1 MTKKIVRV
9 SASDRR
15 EQLIDATINV
25 MRRDG
30 VQAAT
35 MRAVA
40 AEAGASLAAV
50 HYCFEDKD
58 ALLAAAIQRWL
69 RVMITDAI
77 SFSTEGGMRAAARQM
92 VNAWWGALESTPND
106 AMAQFEL
113 PLWAMRNDKRELAAT
128 IYPTY
133 IKELAAMLS
142 KSLELAKESS
152 RWDVERFSRALLVI
166 IDGCSL
172 QYLSDPT
179 SKAKE
184 LCDDMV
190 ETLLMRANITSRTR
204 GTESAYQAVNK
215 P

>member
-1 MTKKIVRV
+1 MDISGLEITKTVRV
-9 SASDRR
+9 STADRR

-40 AEAGASLAAV
+40 AEAGAQLATV

-58 ALLAAAIQRWL
+58 ALFAAAIQRWL

-77 SFSTEGGMRAAARQM
+77 SFSIEGGMREAAQQM
-92 VNAWWGALESTPND
+92 VRAWWFALESTPND

-113 PLWAMRNDKRELAAT
+113 PLWAMRNDKRLLAST
-128 IYPTY
+128 IYPAFIT
-133 IKELAAMLS
+133 ELSAMLS
-142 KSLELAKESS
+142 KSLEAAGETCM
-152 RWDVERFSRALLVI
+152 WDVERFSRALLVV

-179 SKAKE
+179 SRARA
-184 LCDDMV
+184 LCEDML
-190 ETLLMRANITSRTR
+190 ETLLLRANISPDSRTAAQ
-204 GTESAYQAVNK
+204 G
-215 P
+215 

>member
-1 MTKKIVRV
+1 MAKKIVRV
-9 SASDRR
+9 STADRR

-40 AEAGASLAAV
+40 AEAGAQLATV

-69 RVMITDAI
+69 RAMITDVI
-77 SFSTEGGMRAAARQM
+77 SFSTEGGMRSAARQM
-92 VNAWWGALESTPND
+92 VEAWWEALVSTPTD

-113 PLWAMRNDKRELAAT
+113 PLWAMRNDKAELAAT
-128 IYPTY
+128 IYPSY
-133 IKELAAMLS
+133 ILELSEMLS
-142 KSLELAKESS
+142 KSLEIAGESCE
-152 RWDVERFSRALLVI
+152 WDVDRFSRALLVI

-179 SKAKE
+179 SRAKE
-184 LCDDMV
+184 LCDDML
-190 ETLLMRANITSRTR
+190 ETLLVRAGISTNTR
-204 GTESAYQAVNK
+204 STKSA
-215 P
+215 